1 MPKTVDFVGIYRK
14 FYFFPVFFSLFFSAF
29 AFGCKA
35 KVENVS
41 FYDSHYF
48 KGLEFLKKG
57 EILEAKKSFRLCF
70 DKGSYFCA
78 RKSGEELSKIGGRQ
92 EREKFCLEFLDKFN
106 DEDALALTCS
116 EFFDNGE
123 FAKVLELSED
133 CDFLSSLGKLCYFR
147 LCSLIE
153 KKYKNSEENCELWF
167 SSPQITKWHDK
178 FYSEYLIDFVREKD
192 GKISPGEN
200 TEKTVGLSFS
210 EEFLELADFRIAVY
224 RGNYKAAYA
233 KIPYIAEK
241 YLKNEAVISQI
252 GKACLYGSQEFSKN
266 AGFFQKI
273 AEKSDLKAVKFYSY
287 FYAGRMF
294 SKIQNRA
301 LYAEKSF
308 ESAMK
313 NALDGGQFDNA
324 FWYLLDSSLKISTDR
339 AVSMLKKYCF
349 SWDNPE
355 YFDDFFE
362 ILTPLLISEN
372 KWELFAELY
381 KNLDGCASDETV
393 AKFAW
398 LYARAIQEKFI
409 VLADEKEAQIEIS
422 NALNRAL
429 LSGKEPYYKI
439 MALNALSS
447 DEKMCEKVLCAEKT
461 NFNFSRN
468 EDAEKF
474 LLGCM
479 ESGFPEMIYPE
490 YLNFCDNG
498 ISISLEVSVKLS
510 EYLKKNGDLNEK
522 FYPESLRLASKSVLN
537 AEKKLT
543 KQQMKIFYP
552 RDFEKIVVSACE
564 KYNLNEEHLF
574 ALIRTESFFDSGI
587 KSSAGAVG
595 LTQLMESTAG
605 DIAKKLKWRNFDLKD
620 SVQNVEMGAFYLA
633 ELIRRLDGKVLPAF
647 FSYNA
652 GITKVRRWMENS
664 KIELGYQKTLPLDF
678 FLETIPYEE
687 TRGYGRKL
695 VSASVY
701 YAWLYE
707 DKSVCEVVSEI
718 FGR

>member
-1 MPKTVDFVGIYRK
+1 MDLVSVHRNFR
-14 FYFFPVFFSLFFSAF
+14 YFFLIFFSLFFSAF

-35 KVENVS
+35 RAENVS

-92 EREKFCLEFLDKFN
+92 EREKFCLEFLEKFN
-106 DEDALALTCS
+106 DENALILACS
-116 EFFDNGE
+116 EFFDNSE
-123 FAKVLELSED
+123 FAKVLELTSG
-133 CDFLSSLGKLCYFR
+133 CDFLTSSGQLCYFR

-153 KKYKNSEENCELWF
+153 KNYKNLEETCELWF
-167 SSPQITKWHDK
+167 SSPQITKWHNK

-192 GKISPGEN
+192 GKISLDEN
-200 TEKTVGLSFS
+200 AEKKAELSFS

-224 RGNYKAAYA
+224 RGNYKSAYA
-233 KIPYIAEK
+233 KISYIAEK
-241 YLKNEAVISQI
+241 YLENEAVISQI
-252 GKACLYGSQEFSKN
+252 GKSCLYGSQEFSKN
-266 AGFFQKI
+266 AGFFQKL
-273 AEKSDLKAVKFYSY
+273 AEKSDSKGVKFYSY

-301 LYAEKSF
+301 ALAEKCF

-324 FWYLLDSSLKISTDR
+324 LWYLLDSSLKISTER
-339 AVSMLKKYCF
+339 ALASLKKYCF

-372 KWELFAELY
+372 KWEIFAELY

-398 LYARAIQEKFI
+398 LYARSLQEKFI
-409 VLADEKEAQIEIS
+409 VLADEKEAETEIS
-422 NALNRAL
+422 SALNRS
-429 LSGKEPYYKI
+429 LSSGNEPYYKI
-439 MALNALSS
+439 MALNALSA
-447 DEKMCEKVLCAEKT
+447 DEKNYEEVLCAEKT

-479 ESGFPEMIYPE
+479 ESGFAEKIYPE
-490 YLNFCDNG
+490 YLNFYENG

-510 EYLKKNGDLNEK
+510 EYLKKSGDLNEK
-522 FYPESLRLASKSVLN
+522 FYPESLRLASKAVLN

-595 LTQLMESTAG
+595 LTQLMESTAS
-605 DIAKKLKWRNFDLKD
+605 DISKKLKWRDFDLKD

-664 KIELGYQKTLPLDF
+664 KIELGYQKTLPLDL

-707 DKSVCEVVSEI
+707 GKSVREVVEEI